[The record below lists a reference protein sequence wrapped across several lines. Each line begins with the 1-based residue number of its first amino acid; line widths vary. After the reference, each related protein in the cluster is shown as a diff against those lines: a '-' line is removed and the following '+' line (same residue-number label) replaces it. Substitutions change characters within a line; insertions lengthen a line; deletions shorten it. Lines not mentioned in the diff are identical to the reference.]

1 VESGHFP
8 PIPVGLTKLQR
19 LAYMSL
25 VDFVPDTPPYKFL
38 TVVEL
43 EPANG
48 GVQVMMTVDSMHDQ
62 VWTERLLAGAGT
74 NSTISPHSSR
84 AVADG
89 GDDFSEGRRS

>member
-1 VESGHFP
+1 MEERELLGVFLETGHFP
-8 PIPVGLTKLQR
+8 AIPVGLTKLPG

-62 VWTERLLAGAGT
+62 VWTESSSGPGRGNELDNLAT
-74 NSTISPHSSR
+74 LVQSR
-84 AVADG
+84 
-89 GDDFSEGRRS
+89 R